1 MSRVAGEMD
10 ALRISLAET
19 EVLSTL
25 TTAAYDSAD
34 WGDADPA
41 IVDRI
46 GTLLGLIEKSATA
59 ALAAFH
65 RLHGAVADAQPAPAG
80 EAWDYSEGTAPGGD
94 PASAASAP
102 ESGPTASARD
112 AEIVR
117 RLRERC
123 AAQLGRPVDHPFF
136 LASYLAGEEPD
147 AALLRLF
154 RRNQQ
159 VLGRTDDDVIA
170 AMIHF
175 ALAHEK
181 PSDHGSGR

>member
-1 MSRVAGEMD
+1 MSRVASEMD

-25 TTAAYDSAD
+25 TTAAYDGAD

-41 IVDRI
+41 VVDRI

-65 RLHGAVADAQPAPAG
+65 RLHGAVADAQLAPAG
-80 EAWDYSEGTAPGGD
+80 EAWDYSDGTAPGGD
-94 PASAASAP
+94 PASAASGPRDAP
-102 ESGPTASARD
+102 AASARD
-112 AEIVR
+112 ADVVR

-123 AAQLGRPVDHPFF
+123 AAQLGQPVDHPFF
-136 LASYLAGEEPD
+136 VASYLAGEAPD

-154 RRNQQ
+154 GQHQQ
-159 VLGRTDDDVIA
+159 LLGRTDDDVIA
-170 AMIHF
+170 AMVPF
-175 ALAHEK
+175 ALVHER
-181 PSDHGSGR
+181 PSDHGGRR